1 MTLPTM
7 RRFDRSL
14 CQCQL
19 RRLIRRCSVAKTFTT
34 PASYRAHFLRGSN
47 NIDTSSSAGLIDSG
61 IPTSFASSSLAA
73 ASAGH
78 HDEGNH
84 GGPHHHYQA
93 SQVGGVDGEGR
104 GHGHVT
110 GPGES
115 HCVAVCAQGR
125 TAAGGCVE
133 GTRLL
138 WN

>member
-1 MTLPTM
+1 MWFNL
-7 RRFDRSL
+7 
-14 CQCQL
+14 QHQL
-19 RRLIRRCSVAKTFTT
+19 HGPISDPSQADKSPKSDNLQLA
-34 PASYRAHFLRGSN
+34 PALHF
-47 NIDTSSSAGLIDSG
+47 
-61 IPTSFASSSLAA
+61 PA

-84 GGPHHHYQA
+84 RGPHHHYQA
-93 SQVGGVDGEGR
+93 SQVGGGDGEGR

-110 GPGES
+110 GPGGS